1 MSAISPE
8 QAKAAANLVTLPK
21 AAVDLAR
28 AFRAAGFRLAL
39 VGGPVRDALLGRSG
53 NDLDFTTDARPEES
67 MKILKGWTDATWD
80 TGIAYGT
87 VAGKK
92 GDVTAEITTF
102 RKDSYSE
109 KSRKPEVEYGDSLE
123 GDLRRRDFTV
133 NAMALE
139 IGEKENTFVDPFG
152 GLKDIVAKKIRTPI
166 SAEEL
171 FSEDPLR
178 MMRAARFAAQLG
190 FEVDDEVISAIKAM
204 KERLTIIS
212 AERIRDEFVKTLMS
226 ADPRRGL
233 ILMVESGL
241 CEFFLPELPTLRL
254 EIDEHHRHK
263 DVYEHSLIVLEQAIE
278 MEERLGG
285 PNLTIRLAA
294 LLHDIGKPKT
304 RALIEGGGVSFHH
317 HEVVG
322 SKMTKKRLK
331 ELRFDRETIDDVSTL
346 VALHLRF
353 HGYGSGEWTDSA
365 VRRYVRDAG
374 DLLVHLHVLTR
385 ADCTTRNVRKAQ
397 ALAATYDQLE
407 SRIEQLAQEEELAA
421 IRPDLNGNEI
431 IEILGIKPGPIVGK
445 AYDYLLEL
453 RMEHGPLGRERAIEE
468 LLKWSKQSEG

>member
-241 CEFFLPELPTLRL
+241 CEFFLPELPMLRL

-263 DVYEHSLIVLEQAIE
+263 DVYDHSLIVLEQAIE

-304 RALIEGGGVSFHH
+304 RALTEGGGVSFHH

-397 ALAATYDQLE
+397 ALAARYDQLE

-431 IEILGIKPGPIVGK
+431 VEILGIKPGPIVGK